1 MSSVK
6 RIAKNTGILFVSN
19 IISKFFGFVYTIYMA
34 RYLGAEGF
42 GILSFAL
49 AFTGM
54 FGVLADMGLQPLTVR
69 EVARN
74 TELSGKYLGNIAVI
88 KSILGIITFILIVL
102 AINLMNYPA
111 ETVYVVYLIAFYVLI
126 NSLNGMFYSIYQGH
140 EKMEFVGIGG
150 ILNSSLMLLGVF
162 IAMYFGFNVE
172 GFAYIYLISGTG
184 VLLYNLIISTWK
196 FVKPKIE
203 IDLKFWKEL
212 LKEAWPFALS
222 GLFITVYYWI
232 DSVMLS
238 YMVGDLVVGWYNA
251 AYRIILVFLFIPVM
265 VNMVIYP
272 IMSKYYTTSN
282 KSLKI
287 ICEKYFKIM
296 LMIGIPL
303 GVLTTVFAKEIVL
316 TIFGQDYHG
325 TIIALKILIWGLVSI
340 FANAPFVKLFESIN
354 RQSLVTKVTGFAMIM
369 NIILNMLLIPKF
381 SYIGASI
388 ATLITEFTIAVF
400 VIAIGIKLRYAT
412 FIDVLNSLIKLIICG
427 ILMFM
432 YLKISMLFLGTII
445 PAISSLIVY
454 SLLLYIMA
462 LDKDDKKILKSLLIK
477 KG

>member
-19 IISKFFGFVYTIYMA
+19 IVSKFFGFVYTIYMA